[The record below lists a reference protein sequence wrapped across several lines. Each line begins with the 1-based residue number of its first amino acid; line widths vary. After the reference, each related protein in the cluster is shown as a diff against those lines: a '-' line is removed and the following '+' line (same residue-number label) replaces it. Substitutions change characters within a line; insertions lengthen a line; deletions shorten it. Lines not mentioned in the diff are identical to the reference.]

1 MAGQVNSWMGQ
12 INISP
17 VPCIGDTV
25 RKVSSTDVY
34 ANGGSSD
41 PFAMQSTTDIN
52 GESSIQSASLW
63 WLIAAG
69 LAIGLL
75 YKNSKR
81 RQS

>member
-41 PFAMQSTTDIN
+41 PFAMQSATNAN
-52 GESSIQSASLW
+52 GDPIQTASLW